1 MLPSHQQKLDA
12 TGARH
17 GQRFGDGDL
26 AREAVTRPPKKN
38 EGWNSDQV
46 VPAGN
51 LDLKS
56 NIQVFGKRPRH
67 AIVYATQGGQKNQAR
82 L

>member
-38 EGWNSDQV
+38 EGWNSDRSGREGRDFPPV
-46 VPAGN
+46 HAN
-51 LDLKS
+51 
-56 NIQVFGKRPRH
+56 FGEGKKYR
-67 AIVYATQGGQKNQAR
+67 
-82 L
+82 